1 MTAPSTA
8 TGQVIAFRNDRLGG
22 RLMMLVNALRLGA
35 ALDVPV
41 RVHWHQGTDLSAI
54 LNDPTEFFDAGFVAQ
69 HFIDRPAYMSLR
81 ETAVRPQERRDLD
94 LAGFRALIDQGTNI
108 LVDEAF
114 GFPAYTGEDPADV
127 ARAGAALW
135 RTIPLAPAVAA
146 QLGRIKQAIGPDTT
160 AYHIR
165 RGDILTLPR
174 AMNRPWPNKY
184 VYDELYQT
192 HMEEALASGSRPI
205 LFSDDAAT
213 IARFKARYPAL
224 IPAATLFD
232 PGTVTPGQADFL
244 ELLALASCTRIVA
257 PPQSAFSSGA
267 ATLGQVPIADVE
279 QALRPEQRQAAAERL
294 HARLRAPATPDMTPG
309 DIGQSLVHLDRY
321 LTAQN
326 RLPDLIETLGQHL
339 RAGLEI
345 SFLFPRL
352 IEACLLTGDIQGA
365 IAAGALME
373 TRQVHHR
380 PDYAKGQILHALA
393 HPPGAAQARL
403 ANIALWHDP
412 TSPWVSEGIGAL
424 YATGALDD
432 RNALPLSAA
441 ARAMWQ
447 RPVLRLPACAIIARL
462 TEPCAKDSLG
472 RALVPSIDA
481 LGWDWGALLRPQ
493 PRGSVARH
501 RQRATHERCLARL
514 QTTLPGPDS
523 ASLLAVYDLHV
534 GEKDDA
540 LARLT
545 ALAADHPG
553 DAMVQHRLSVGAT
566 LARDYK
572 TAGDAA
578 ERAAEIAP
586 DVPAHTLWRSATR
599 LRQKR
604 YRQAMGDIRTGLD
617 AGLVFPGLY
626 LRLATAAAEAGHPKV
641 ERQALDDGLRAAPRD
656 MALRLARAQL
666 AYDSGELSGALADL
680 ALLMTHDMVPAPVTT
695 LRQTCLDELA
705 EFERF
710 EAQPGQTPEG

>member
-1 MTAPSTA
+1 MQASWPGTSSTGPPTCPCAKPPS
-8 TGQVIAFRNDRLGG
+8 
-22 RLMMLVNALRLGA
+22 
-35 ALDVPV
+35 
-41 RVHWHQGTDLSAI
+41 
-54 LNDPTEFFDAGFVAQ
+54 
-69 HFIDRPAYMSLR
+69 
-81 ETAVRPQERRDLD
+81 RPQERRDLD

-213 IARFKARYPAL
+213 IARFKSRYPAL

-232 PGTVTPGQADFL
+232 PSTVTPGQADFL

-279 QALRPEQRQAAAERL
+279 QALRPEQRQAGRRKAPRTAARPR
-294 HARLRAPATPDMTPG
+294 HPRHDARYDSGRHRPIPRPPRPLPHRAEPPSRPDRDPRPAPAGGARD
-309 DIGQSLVHLDRY
+309 LVPL
-321 LTAQN
+321 
-326 RLPDLIETLGQHL
+326 
-339 RAGLEI
+339 
-345 SFLFPRL
+345 PRL

-365 IAAGALME
+365 IAAGAMME

-393 HPPGAAQARL
+393 HPPGTTQARL

-432 RNALPLSAA
+432 HNALPLSAA

-447 RPVLRLPACAIIARL
+447 RPVLRLPACTIIARL

-617 AGLVFPGLY
+617 AGLVLPGLY